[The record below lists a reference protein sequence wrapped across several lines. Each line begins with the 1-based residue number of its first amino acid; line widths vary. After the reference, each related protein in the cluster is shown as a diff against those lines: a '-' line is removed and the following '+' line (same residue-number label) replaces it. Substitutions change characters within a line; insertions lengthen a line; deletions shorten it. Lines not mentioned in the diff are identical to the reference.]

1 MSRVKSILNALVI
14 PVTAVLLGL
23 ICGAVIMLVFGYDPI
38 AGYSALVNGVIGQ
51 PYYIGETIR
60 QSTPYILV
68 GLSVAVAFKA
78 GLFNIGAEGQ
88 LLMGWLG
95 SVIVALQF
103 DGLSKWI
110 HLPLAV
116 LVGMA
121 FGAFWAFIPGILKA
135 TLRVNEV
142 IVTIMLNYTALY
154 IFNYV
159 VQNMLTNGLD
169 KTKTVSESASLQ
181 SVFLQNMTQ
190 YSTLHWGILIALG
203 FAIIIWLVLN
213 KTTFGYEI
221 EAVGFNENASKYAGM
236 SVKKTIVLSMV
247 LAGALSGLGGVM
259 EGLGTYGN
267 AYVLS
272 ASPGIGFDGIA
283 VALLGGSS
291 PIGIIFSALLFGAL
305 KIGALNMPAVA
316 GVPNELVNVIIA
328 LIIFFVASSY
338 IIRWAMSKFKKG
350 AKAE

>member
-1 MSRVKSILNALVI
+1 MAKVKSSLNALII
-14 PVTAVLLGL
+14 PITAVILGL
-23 ICGAVIMLVFGYDPI
+23 LCGAVIMLAFGYDPI
-38 AGYSALVNGVIGQ
+38 AGYTALVEGVVSQ

-88 LLMGWLG
+88 MLMGWLG
-95 SVIVALQF
+95 SVIV
-103 DGLSKWI
+103 GLHFENLPTWI
-110 HLPLAV
+110 HLPFAV
-116 LVGMA
+116 IVGA
-121 FGAFWAFIPGILKA
+121 LFGAFWAFIPGILKA

-154 IFNYV
+154 VFNYV
-159 VQNMLTNGLD
+159 VQNILTDGLD
-169 KTKTVSESASLQ
+169 KTENVAASASLQ
-181 SVFLQNMTQ
+181 SAFLQEITQ

-203 FAIIIWLVLN
+203 FVIIIWLMLK

-221 EAVGFNENASKYAGM
+221 ESVGFNENASQYAGM
-236 SVKKTIVLSMV
+236 SVKKTIVLAMV

-291 PIGIIFSALLFGAL
+291 PIGIVFSALLFGSL

-316 GVPNELVNVIIA
+316 GVPNELVDVIIA

-338 IIRWAMSKFKKG
+338 IIRWALAKFKKG
-350 AKAE
+350 ARAE

>member
-1 MSRVKSILNALVI
+1 MLNALII
-14 PVTAVLLGL
+14 PVTAVILGL
-23 ICGAVIMLVFGYDPI
+23 ISGALIMLFFGYDPI
-38 AGYSALVNGVIGQ
+38 IGYSALMNGIIGQ

-60 QSTPYILV
+60 QATPYILV

-88 LLMGWLG
+88 MLMGWIG
-95 SVIVALQF
+95 SIIMAVHF
-103 DGLSKWI
+103 DGLTKWI
-110 HLPLAV
+110 HLPLAII
-116 LVGMA
+116 VGA
-121 FGAFWAFIPGILKA
+121 LFGAFWALIPGVLKA
-135 TLRVNEV
+135 TLKVNEV

-154 IFNYV
+154 LFNYI
-159 VQNMLTNGLD
+159 VQNVLTNRLD
-169 KTKTVSESASLQ
+169 KTATIHNSASLA
-181 SVFLQNMTQ
+181 SVFLQKVTQ
-190 YSTLHWGILIALG
+190 YSTLHWGIMIAIG
-203 FAIIIWLVLN
+203 MAIIMWLVLN

-221 EAVGFNENASKYAGM
+221 EAVGFNKNASKYAGM
-236 SVKKTIVLSMV
+236 SVKKTIITAMV
-247 LAGALSGLGGVM
+247 LAGTLAGLAGVM

-267 AYVLS
+267 AYILN

-338 IIRWAMSKFKKG
+338 IINFVRSKLRRG
-350 AKAE
+350 VKAE

>member
-1 MSRVKSILNALVI
+1 MSKVKSMLNALVI
-14 PVTAVLLGL
+14 PVTAVILGL
-23 ICGAVIMLVFGYDPI
+23 ISGAIIMLVFGYDPI
-38 AGYSALVNGVIGQ
+38 AGYSALIDGVVGQ

-88 LLMGWLG
+88 MLMGWLG
-95 SVIVALQF
+95 SIIVALQF
-103 DGLSKWI
+103 DGLTKWI

-116 LVGMA
+116 IAGIL

-159 VQNMLTNGLD
+159 VQNLLTDGLD
-169 KTKTVSESASLQ
+169 KTKTVGESASLQ
-181 SVFLQNMTQ
+181 SAFLQEITQ

-203 FAIIIWLVLN
+203 FALIIWLMLN

-221 EAVGFNENASKYAGM
+221 EAVGFNENASQYAGM
-236 SVKKTIVLSMV
+236 SVKKTIVMSMV
-247 LAGALSGLGGVM
+247 IAGGLAGLGGVM

-291 PIGIIFSALLFGAL
+291 PIGIIFAALLFGAL

-338 IIRWAMSKFKKG
+338 IIRWTMAKFKKG